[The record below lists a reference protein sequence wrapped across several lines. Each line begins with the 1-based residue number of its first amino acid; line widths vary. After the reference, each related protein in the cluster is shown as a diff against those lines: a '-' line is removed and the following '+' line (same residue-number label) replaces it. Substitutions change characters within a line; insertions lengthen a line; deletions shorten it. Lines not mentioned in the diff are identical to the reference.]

1 MTKKLRN
8 SLKRVV
14 SVVMASTLIVGMTTM
29 GEGNNMVVEAAPT
42 ATNTRSWDFSKNDG
56 KPMPVK
62 GEILP
67 DTDKNGLPGILY
79 PQDSKGD
86 VTFDPTLL
94 KFRADSYLLL
104 PIQDDTTMITY
115 GQIANNATDRIT
127 NVGND
132 TGKYQVYASSKEQ
145 TVTVSD
151 ITDMIQVV
159 NGQKYVA
166 IYSHGDIKPTKIN
179 LTEYNPI
186 NRVTVTGTISGISSE
201 TVKKG
206 DVNGN
211 GKIDSSDATLLKK
224 YLAGIKNLENFI
236 EKACDVD
243 GDGDVTVRDAVIVL
257 QHLAG
262 MDVGLGDNSSGSGA
276 IGIDKIYFL
285 DTKTNEV
292 TSADIKEDG
301 TYSVVLKRVDGKE
314 DYIASISKTGF
325 KLDDTNGANK
335 FTLEGNDATAT
346 YNASVV
352 TAPIVTISGTLSG
365 VPDSALKGDLGMQFV
380 PDDVTMLPIDAQLT
394 KVSDGNYTYEAVITP
409 NVKFTVGLINANDY
423 EVLTSYNKTEG
434 TYTENITI
442 TKKTVYA
449 VTGDFVTSDEK
460 TATVSEITFTNMN
473 EKDYSYTFTP
483 NGNAYTA
490 ELRTGEYV
498 TSATVDGYTVFD
510 KVSVKKSAV
519 TNDIYLDKTEP
530 DTSKVAYKETLEVG
544 KGKEFETI
552 QSAVDYV
559 ARMEREEGQ
568 RVTLKLN
575 DAMYREQ
582 IIISAPYITF
592 ATDRTEAPVVTWY
605 YGIGATYY
613 SVNPST
619 GFYDKKYAV
628 DKYEM
633 TTVSKDW
640 GTTVELLATATDFKA
655 ENITFEASFN
665 RYMTEEE
672 IADGVGLNP
681 QADKNKDM
689 RNNLNVNVQLN
700 KNKERACAMFPR
712 ADRMEFYQCSFLS
725 SQDTLYTGDGSEHMY
740 FKDCLIEGTTDFICG
755 NGNIVFDDCTLSIY
769 GYSDKV
775 ADGGYIT
782 ASKAGGEHGY
792 LFYNCKIQNTTY
804 QGIKAGTKR
813 IYLGRPWG
821 AGTKVLYYNCE
832 AATADLIHEAGWA
845 TMSNVTPAQANY
857 SEYNLHTPDGK
868 AVSTSKRATG
878 TKRLTEDEAKAVS
891 VASFFDGW
899 KPVYFT
905 STAN

>member
-1 MTKKLRN
+1 MTKRLRN
-8 SLKRVV
+8 SLKKVV
-14 SVVMASTLIVGMTTM
+14 SIVMTSALIVGMTTV
-29 GEGNNMVVEAAPT
+29 GTGSRMVAEAAPT
-42 ATNTRSWDFSKNDG
+42 ATNTRSWSFSNNAG
-56 KPMPVK
+56 LPTPVR

-67 DTDKNGLPGILY
+67 NTDKNGLPGILY

-86 VTFDPTLL
+86 ISFDPTLL

-115 GQIANNATDRIT
+115 GQVANNATDRIT
-127 NVGND
+127 HVGDD

-145 TVTVSD
+145 KVTVPD

-186 NRVTVTGTISGISSE
+186 NRVTVTGTISNA
-201 TVKKG
+201 
-206 DVNGN
+206 NG
-211 GKIDSSDATLLKK
+211 
-224 YLAGIKNLENFI
+224 
-236 EKACDVD
+236 V
-243 GDGDVTVRDAVIVL
+243 
-257 QHLAG
+257 
-262 MDVGLGDNSSGSGA
+262 
-276 IGIDKIYFL
+276 DKIYFL
-285 DTKTNEV
+285 DTETNEV
-292 TSADIKEDG
+292 TAADINADG

-325 KLDDTNGANK
+325 KIDDTDGANK
-335 FTLEGNDATAT
+335 FTLEGNESTAT

-394 KVSDGNYTYEAVITP
+394 KVSDGNYTYKAVIAP
-409 NVKFTVGLINANDY
+409 DVKFTVGLINANDY
-423 EVLTSYNKTEG
+423 EVLTSYNKAEG
-434 TYTENITI
+434 TYTENITV
-442 TKKTVYA
+442 TKKPVYA
-449 VTGDFVTSDEK
+449 VTGNFVTSDEK

-473 EKDYSYTFTP
+473 EEGYSYTFTP

-498 TSATVDGYTVFD
+498 TSAIVDGYTVFD

-519 TNDIYLDKTEP
+519 TNDVYLDKTEP
-530 DTSKVAYKETLEVG
+530 DVSKVPYKDTIIVG
-544 KGKEFETI
+544 KGQEFETI

-613 SVNPST
+613 SVNPTT
-619 GFYDKKYAV
+619 GFYDKKYAI

-681 QADKNKDM
+681 QQDKAKDI
-689 RNNLNVNVQLN
+689 RNSLDVNVQLN

-755 NGNIVFDDCTLSIY
+755 NGNVVFDDCTLSIY
-769 GYSDKV
+769 GYSDKT

-782 ASKAGGEHGY
+782 ASKEGGTHGY
-792 LFYNCKIQNTTY
+792 LFYNCKIVNTTY
-804 QGIKAGTKR
+804 AGIKQGSKR

-845 TMSNVTPAQANY
+845 TMANVTPAQAYY

-868 AVSTSKRATG
+868 AVDTSKRASG

-891 VASFFDGW
+891 VESFFDGW
-899 KPVYFT
+899 KPVHFT
-905 STAN
+905 SGEEPSVKYGDVNGDGKIDSSDAVLLKKRLAQMTGLNINEKACDVNANGTIDVQDAVILLQHLAGIDVGLDK